1 MTTTFKETLQATAD
15 AAYLA
20 HGEAAI
26 GAKLALGTPGE
37 TVMVEGT
44 RVAAG
49 SGWGVGK
56 TFEVIATGAEA
67 WLVAQGS
74 PAAIAAKL
82 NELIAAYMILKSD
95 YNASVVPTTAPDVAP
110 LP

>member
-1 MTTTFKETLQATAD
+1 MTTFKESLQATAD

-20 HGEAAI
+20 HGEAAV

-37 TVMVEGT
+37 SIAVEGT

-49 SGWGVGK
+49 SGWGAGK
-56 TFEVIATGAEA
+56 TFEVIAAAADA

-74 PAAIAAKL
+74 PSAIAAKL
-82 NELIAAYMILKSD
+82 NELIAAYEQLRQD
-95 YNASVVPTTAPDVAP
+95 YNAAVVPTTAPPVAP

>member
-1 MTTTFKETLQATAD
+1 MTTTFKSCLQATAD
-15 AAYLA
+15 AAYVA

-26 GAKLALGTPGE
+26 GAKLALGTPGA

-49 SGWGVGK
+49 SGWGDGK

-74 PAAIAAKL
+74 PAAIATKL
-82 NELIAAYMILKSD
+82 NELIRSFMQLKSD
-95 YNASVVPTTAPDVAP
+95 YDNGIFPTTANDVEEI
-110 LP
+110 L